1 MGPPCLPIAAQAR
14 FDQRVM
20 RVDQGKAAGEHTRA
34 HGAGSLPENARAG
47 PSGV

>member
-1 MGPPCLPIAAQAR
+1 MAPPRPPIAAQAR

-34 HGAGSLPENARAG
+34 HQAGGSPENARAG